1 MKKALLI
8 LLALVLLAVLCACNS
23 APNTLASPLPY
34 SERKAQDSS
43 GNYALLGEYGDAV
56 SDAVY
61 SSISLYENFAV
72 GYFRSEELDKTL
84 LQILDYSGNQ
94 IGGVYEEFLEIQI
107 EERSGDTLNSDALG
121 GPFYEASF
129 TAGVRTQ
136 YKDNSSGSYFAK
148 AIEVPDTEYVIYDKF
163 GKPVVNL
170 LLEGYYFSPAG
181 NIGNEGEDA
190 YDEFVAYVDGDEFVY
205 EVKDGV
211 FTLREKHLAGE
222 TGVEGI
228 GYRQTVYYY
237 ADGYAGYGIND
248 SEGNTVLKPIYSYA
262 EIAAADRFILYSGYS
277 PYSKFLLYPN
287 EYMAYITDTDGN
299 ILAAYSNIYRAEL
312 DGGEIWLA
320 YYVGDDDYY
329 MGSRFNSENDPLD
342 AGYWFIDRDGKRLS
356 PCIKEFA
363 DFTPQIEPIPTQ
375 RETLSATG
383 ENGEK
388 LELSL
393 KDYLLK

>member
-1 MKKALLI
+1 MKKALSI
-8 LLALVLLAVLCACNS
+8 LLTLIMLAALCACNS
-23 APNTLASPLPY
+23 AQDAPISPLPY
-34 SERKAQDSS
+34 SERKAQDNS

-72 GYFRSEELDKTL
+72 GYFHSEELDKTL
-84 LQILDYSGNQ
+84 LQILDYSGNK
-94 IGGVYEEFLEIQI
+94 IGGVYEEFREIQI
-107 EERSGDTLNSDALG
+107 EERSGDTLSSEALG

-129 TAGVRTQ
+129 TSGVRTQ
-136 YKDNSSGSYFAK
+136 YADSSSDSYFAK
-148 AIEVPDTEYVIYDKF
+148 AVEVPDTEYVIYDKF

-190 YDEFVAYVDGDEFVY
+190 YDEFVAYTGGDEFVY

-211 FTLREKHLAGE
+211 FTLREKHPAGE
-222 TGVEGI
+222 TGVEGF

-287 EYMAYITDTDGN
+287 EYMAYITDTDSN

-342 AGYWFIDRDGKRLS
+342 TGYWFIDKNGKRLS

-363 DFTPQIEPIPTQ
+363 DFVPQLDPIPTQ
-375 RETLSATG
+375 SETISATG
-383 ENGEK
+383 ENGER